1 MRTFNVMVMVIRS
14 PILLY
19 VHTCTCM
26 YIPFHFGLFMQ
37 VYPST
42 IDYASLK
49 SLLLTQYGSDVEY
62 RSSRRRGT
70 DSSHRSRR
78 PRSAVRFRDEV
89 RVDTGHLHDL
99 HRSVRDLSADHERLE
114 TELEREI
121 RNRYRYVVSYSLSY
135 CDFLNNFC
143 AQFLIAIWLSGDSD
157 VNN

>member
-1 MRTFNVMVMVIRS
+1 MLAYNPLVF
-14 PILLY
+14 
-19 VHTCTCM
+19 
-26 YIPFHFGLFMQ
+26 
-37 VYPST
+37 
-42 IDYASLK
+42 
-49 SLLLTQYGSDVEY
+49 TQYGSDVEY

-121 RNRYRYVVSYSLSY
+121 RNRYRYVVSYSIFY
-135 CDFLNNFC
+135 CDFLNYFC
-143 AQFLIAIWLSGDSD
+143 VHLLVLIWLGGFVLIAKIMD
-157 VNN
+157 VAVSSCNVVISSLQQ